1 MPKETLG
8 TLREEG
14 GCPFVGAS
22 RALFQ
27 SFPLTSSGR
36 HNGKKIPFSPSVPLP
51 LGWFGRFSSSVSRGL
66 RDRLHVAFRSQTSSL
81 RPQSLRWGSQLIN

>member
-36 HNGKKIPFSPSVPLP
+36 HNGKKNPFLSFCTPSTWLV
-51 LGWFGRFSSSVSRGL
+51 WEIF
-66 RDRLHVAFRSQTSSL
+66 
-81 RPQSLRWGSQLIN
+81 QLSEPWTER

>member
-36 HNGKKIPFSPSVPLP
+36 HNGKKKSLSLLLYPFHLAG
-51 LGWFGRFSSSVSRGL
+51 LGDFP
-66 RDRLHVAFRSQTSSL
+66 AQ
-81 RPQSLRWGSQLIN
+81 